1 MTQIVVPLHAIT
13 TKPTLGK
20 PEGRTIMFTIT
31 GQNVLNSWNLWPK
44 KRTPGSTN
52 GLLAQYCTSA
62 DLATHYKHS
71 TQHFVLVT
79 CNSKTKI
86 ISQTRMGPRTAALT
100 VCVSAT
106 LALYIALYKSQ
117 QCQTHDSI
125 KTCYSSWNVH
135 RHIKLLTV
143 CEYRENGYR

>member
-1 MTQIVVPLHAIT
+1 MTQIAVPLPAIT

-31 GQNVLNSWNLWPK
+31 GQKVLNSWNLRPK

-62 DLATHYKHS
+62 DLATHYTHS

-79 CNSKTKI
+79 CNSTTKI

-100 VCVSAT
+100 VCASAT
-106 LALYIALYKSQ
+106 LALYKSQ
-117 QCQTHDSI
+117 QCQTLDSI
-125 KTCYSSWNVH
+125 KTCYSSCNFH

-143 CEYRENGYR
+143 KMGTGRVLLLLRV